1 MKFLNASAV
10 CGALLFVSGV
20 SAGADSRSG
29 YATKGDLETVTF
41 IRMKDGQEVLRYTV
55 PAVEFYGGPTP
66 TLPVPRG
73 AKEATREDEARVTT
87 PSPPPPPTDGQTQ
100 PNDTVTTTR
109 ERDVPGDGRY
119 RRTTTY
125 TYRCNTFQVCDWS
138 RTANSITLIV
148 DFGLP
153 TSTP

>member
-1 MKFLNASAV
+1 MKFLNV
-10 CGALLFVSGV
+10 TVLCGSLFLFSDISV
-20 SAGADSRSG
+20 SAGNQTGHTVRPE
-29 YATKGDLETVTF
+29 LETVTF
-41 IRMKDGQEVLRYTV
+41 VRVKDGQEVLRYTV

-66 TLPVPRG
+66 NLPLPRG
-73 AKEATREDEARVTT
+73 AKEAISEDEQRVPT
-87 PSPPPPPTDGQTQ
+87 PGPPPTDGQTLE
-100 PNDTVTTTR
+100 NDTVTTTR

-138 RTANSITLIV
+138 RTANSITQIL

-153 TSTP
+153 TFTP